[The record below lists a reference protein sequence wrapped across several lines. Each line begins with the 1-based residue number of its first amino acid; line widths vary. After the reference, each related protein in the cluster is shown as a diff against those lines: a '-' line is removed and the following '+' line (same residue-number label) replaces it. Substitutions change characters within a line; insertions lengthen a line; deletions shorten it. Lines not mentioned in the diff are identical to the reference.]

1 MRISVVAL
9 ILAGL
14 AASPVSSATGKQ
26 PESWQLQTREWRN
39 LLADT
44 KALDEFTALRL
55 KYLEAFDRHDAP
67 AMTAFYADDGV
78 AVTPDGWFSGH
89 DAIQQWY
96 EFLFHRWQPS
106 DVMWQLDRLTGTDNQ
121 AWGSADGGVPSR
133 ARTARFQPVV
143 SGQLSISARTTS
155 GRSDRQ
161 PITLR
166 AGFPYAPHPTRPPD
180 SDRSVIGYS

>member
-1 MRISVVAL
+1 MRISVVGL

-14 AASPVSSATGKQ
+14 AASQVSSARGKQ

-121 AWGSADGGVPSR
+121 AWGIGRWWCTVQSQNGPVSASGFWSTEYIREDNEWKIRSATYNIAGGISLRPASNTS
-133 ARTARFQPVV
+133 A
-143 SGQLSISARTTS
+143 GQ
-155 GRSDRQ
+155 
-161 PITLR
+161 
-166 AGFPYAPHPTRPPD
+166 
-180 SDRSVIGYS
+180 